1 MVRAAWAC
9 WRGREARGG
18 GLGGGGVADLS
29 CGEAESLRRIY
40 ARRASYCI
48 VDSTCSERS
57 EDAAYKFVFMET
69 DKKIEDYD
77 GDGTT
82 MFLWDSIK
90 WYDSYPEVRAIT
102 DFVSMNTDY
111 LYSASKDFD
120 DHSYAE
126 HFRFVRMGED
136 NEDIE
141 EEGWLCSGDIGIRR
155 EVSF

>member
-1 MVRAAWAC
+1 MGYRSVVALAVSKKMMPHF
-9 WRGREARGG
+9 
-18 GLGGGGVADLS
+18 LGHLS
-29 CGEAESLRRIY
+29 QC
-40 ARRASYCI
+40 
-48 VDSTCSERS
+48 

-82 MFLWDSIK
+82 MFLWESIK

-120 DHSYAE
+120 NHSYAE

-155 EVSF
+155 ELSF

>member
-1 MVRAAWAC
+1 MGYRSVVALAVS
-9 WRGREARGG
+9 EKMMPHF
-18 GLGGGGVADLS
+18 LGHLS
-29 CGEAESLRRIY
+29 QC
-40 ARRASYCI
+40 
-48 VDSTCSERS
+48 D
-57 EDAAYKFVFMET
+57 DAAYKFVFMET

-82 MFLWDSIK
+82 MFLWEDIK

-155 EVSF
+155 ELSF

>member
-1 MVRAAWAC
+1 MGYRSVVALAVSK
-9 WRGREARGG
+9 EMMPHF
-18 GLGGGGVADLS
+18 LGHLS
-29 CGEAESLRRIY
+29 QC
-40 ARRASYCI
+40 
-48 VDSTCSERS
+48 

-82 MFLWDSIK
+82 MFLWESIK

-155 EVSF
+155 ELIF

>member
-1 MVRAAWAC
+1 MGYRSVVALAFSKKMMPHF
-9 WRGREARGG
+9 
-18 GLGGGGVADLS
+18 LGHLS
-29 CGEAESLRRIY
+29 QC
-40 ARRASYCI
+40 
-48 VDSTCSERS
+48 

-82 MFLWDSIK
+82 MFLWEHIK
-90 WYDSYPEVRAIT
+90 WYDSYPEVRAIP
-102 DFVSMNTDY
+102 DFVSINTDY

-120 DHSYAE
+120 NHSYAE

-155 EVSF
+155 ELAF

>member
-1 MVRAAWAC
+1 MGYRSVVALAVSK
-9 WRGREARGG
+9 EMMPHF
-18 GLGGGGVADLS
+18 LGHLS
-29 CGEAESLRRIY
+29 QCD
-40 ARRASYCI
+40 
-48 VDSTCSERS
+48 DS
-57 EDAAYKFVFMET
+57 AYKFVFMET

-82 MFLWDSIK
+82 MFLWESIK

-111 LYSASKDFD
+111 LESICEDIKEFQRG
-120 DHSYAE
+120 SYAE

-155 EVSF
+155 ELSF

>member
-1 MVRAAWAC
+1 M
-9 WRGREARGG
+9 G
-18 GLGGGGVADLS
+18 
-29 CGEAESLRRIY
+29 Y
-40 ARRASYCI
+40 
-48 VDSTCSERS
+48 RS
-57 EDAAYKFVFMET
+57 EVVLAVSKKMMPHFLGHLSQCDDAAYKFVFMEA

-77 GDGTT
+77 GEGTNV
-82 MFLWDSIK
+82 FSWDHVK
-90 WYDSYPEVRAIT
+90 WYDSYPEVKAIT

-111 LYSASKDFD
+111 LYSVGKDFD

-155 EVSF
+155 ELSF

>member
-1 MVRAAWAC
+1 MGYRSVVALAVS
-9 WRGREARGG
+9 EKMMPHF
-18 GLGGGGVADLS
+18 LGHLS
-29 CGEAESLRRIY
+29 QC
-40 ARRASYCI
+40 
-48 VDSTCSERS
+48 
-57 EDAAYKFVFMET
+57 EDAAYKFVFLET

-82 MFLWDSIK
+82 MFLWESIK

-120 DHSYAE
+120 NHSYAE

-155 EVSF
+155 ELAF

>member
-1 MVRAAWAC
+1 MGYRSVVALAVS
-9 WRGREARGG
+9 EKMMPHF
-18 GLGGGGVADLS
+18 LGHLS
-29 CGEAESLRRIY
+29 QC
-40 ARRASYCI
+40 
-48 VDSTCSERS
+48 D
-57 EDAAYKFVFMET
+57 DAAYKFVFMET

-82 MFLWDSIK
+82 MFLWESIK

-120 DHSYAE
+120 NHSYAE

-155 EVSF
+155 ELAF

>member
-1 MVRAAWAC
+1 MGYRSVVALAVS
-9 WRGREARGG
+9 EKMMPHF
-18 GLGGGGVADLS
+18 LGHLS
-29 CGEAESLRRIY
+29 QC
-40 ARRASYCI
+40 
-48 VDSTCSERS
+48 D
-57 EDAAYKFVFMET
+57 DAAYKFVFMET

-82 MFLWDSIK
+82 MFLWESIK

-120 DHSYAE
+120 NHSYAE

-155 EVSF
+155 ELSF

>member
-1 MVRAAWAC
+1 MGYRSVVALAVSKKMMPHF
-9 WRGREARGG
+9 
-18 GLGGGGVADLS
+18 LGHLS
-29 CGEAESLRRIY
+29 QC
-40 ARRASYCI
+40 
-48 VDSTCSERS
+48 D
-57 EDAAYKFVFMET
+57 DAAYKFVFMET

-82 MFLWDSIK
+82 MFLWESIK

-102 DFVSMNTDY
+102 DFICMQTDY
-111 LYSASKDFD
+111 LESICEDVEEFRRGQYC
-120 DHSYAE
+120 E

-155 EVSF
+155 ELSF

>member
-1 MVRAAWAC
+1 MGYRSVVALAVSKKMMPHF
-9 WRGREARGG
+9 
-18 GLGGGGVADLS
+18 LGHLS
-29 CGEAESLRRIY
+29 QC
-40 ARRASYCI
+40 
-48 VDSTCSERS
+48 
-57 EDAAYKFVFMET
+57 EDAAYKFVFLET

-82 MFLWDSIK
+82 MFLWESIK

-120 DHSYAE
+120 NHSYAE

-155 EVSF
+155 ELSF

>member
-1 MVRAAWAC
+1 MGYRSVVALAVSKKMMPHF
-9 WRGREARGG
+9 
-18 GLGGGGVADLS
+18 LGHLS
-29 CGEAESLRRIY
+29 QC
-40 ARRASYCI
+40 
-48 VDSTCSERS
+48 
-57 EDAAYKFVFMET
+57 EDAAYKFVFMEA

-82 MFLWDSIK
+82 MFLWESIK

-120 DHSYAE
+120 NHSYAE
-126 HFRFVRMGED
+126 HFRFVRMGEN

-155 EVSF
+155 ELAF